1 MFKETQ
7 GKMNTTAG
15 LERPS
20 AIRLASNNIC
30 IQTMCNLTSLCFAG
44 KTGNKAVFAFLPK
57 KRVYTILTRLK
68 VNIWYN
74 HLYL

>member
-7 GKMNTTAG
+7 EKMNATAG
-15 LERPS
+15 LERP
-20 AIRLASNNIC
+20 AIRLASNNIF

-57 KRVYTILTRLK
+57 NTVYAI
-68 VNIWYN
+68 
-74 HLYL
+74 

>member
-1 MFKETQ
+1 MKDIQQSISKMFKETQ
-7 GKMNTTAG
+7 EKMNTTAG

-30 IQTMCNLTSLCFAG
+30 IQTKCNLTSLCFAG

-57 KRVYTILTRLK
+57 KEFIQF
-68 VNIWYN
+68 
-74 HLYL
+74 